1 MQAKPITTNTNK
13 QKHPPPYLAIYKH
26 NIDQINKDVFS
37 FLHSFLAEEWS
48 NIFAFI
54 VKYLLCYQMY
64 LLLADGDRW
73 RTRSNKTLQKHL
85 FTENYA

>member
-1 MQAKPITTNTNK
+1 MQANPIRTNTNK

-26 NIDQINKDVFS
+26 NIDQINKDV

-64 LLLADGDRW
+64 LLLADGDKW
-73 RTRSNKTLQKHL
+73 RKRSNKTLQKHL